1 MDVIV
6 ESGTPL
12 TVDTHVHDTNDIAPE
27 LIEFSQISR
36 YSFVTLLIEDEI
48 DHETVDSSI
57 ITSSEP
63 SQSPRVDYDFVL
75 IPTESSSSESSEFL
89 AMIQQVISNASS
101 FIGCL

>member
-12 TVDTHVHDTNDIAPE
+12 TIDAYVHDTNDAAPN
-27 LIEFSQISR
+27 LMEFSVSSQISR

-57 ITSSEP
+57 VTSSDYL
-63 SQSPRVDYDFVL
+63 SPLVMIMIL
-75 IPTESSSSESSEFL
+75 WSFL
-89 AMIQQVISNASS
+89 L
-101 FIGCL
+101 FHL